1 MEERSGRKL
10 GRFHPDSTRVRRA
23 KFHSIASRLK
33 ASVLFQEIFGSMQ
46 GGSGDWPALQLPA
59 GAAEREARL

>member
-10 GRFHPDSTRVRRA
+10 GRFYPDSTRVRRA

-33 ASVLFQEIFGSMQ
+33 ASVLFQDIFGSMQ
-46 GGSGDWPALQLPA
+46 GGSIE
-59 GAAEREARL
+59 AAQ